1 MIIGIVIVMV
11 NNEQKMPD
19 GEKLAATASANANN
33 GVIPMARTV
42 RFIIGSL
49 DVGGTEKHLALIL
62 PRLKSPEFIPVV
74 ITLTH
79 KGELASQ
86 LEQAGISVYEPHCL
100 LRRLHKVPI
109 LKYVLGPI
117 SRLLYLIYMFH
128 KVPASLTC
136 FYLPASYYLGGIATL
151 LTGQANRTVMFRRSL
166 NQYQQQR
173 PFISWIEP
181 FLHKRQQAIVG
192 NSQAVIQELL
202 EEEGVPAEKTRL
214 IYNGIDIS
222 EFGNIEKRNS
232 IRQELDI
239 NSNDIVMCI
248 VANLIPY
255 KGHADL
261 IDSLAIIRESIQQP
275 WWLLCVGTGIE
286 QRDDL
291 LGKVTS
297 AGLDKHV
304 KWLGSRHDVPQILA
318 AADIG
323 LLVSHQEGFSNAV
336 LEGMATGLPMIVTD
350 VGGNTEAIEHG
361 KSGLVIKPRDPGAL
375 GEAILYYMNDMD
387 RARAYGMAARQRV
400 QQYFSIK
407 ACVASYKSFFDSII
421 DK

>member
-1 MIIGIVIVMV
+1 MIIGIIVV
-11 NNEQKMPD
+11 KKERAMPD
-19 GEKLAATASANANN
+19 GETIAATASANANN
-33 GVIPMARTV
+33 GVIPILRTV

-62 PRLKSPEFIPVV
+62 PRLKTQDFIPVV

-79 KGELASQ
+79 KGELARQ
-86 LEQAGISVYEPHCL
+86 LEQAGITIHEPPCL
-100 LRRLHKVPI
+100 LRKLHKVPI
-109 LKYVLGPI
+109 LKYVLGPV

-136 FYLPASYYLGGIATL
+136 FYLPASYYLGGIAAFL
-151 LTGQANRTVMFRRSL
+151 IGHDNRTVMFRRSL
-166 NQYQQQR
+166 NQYQKQR
-173 PFISWIEP
+173 PFVSWIEP

-192 NSQAVIQELL
+192 NSRAVINELI
-202 EEEGVPAEKTRL
+202 EKEGVPEEKTRL
-214 IYNGIDIS
+214 IYNGIDVF
-222 EFGNIEKRNS
+222 EFANIEN
-232 IRQELDI
+232 RQSTRRELGI
-239 NSNDIVMCI
+239 NSNEIVLCI

-261 IDSLAIIRESIQQP
+261 IDALAIIRDSIQQP
-275 WWLLCVGTGIE
+275 WSLLCVGTGIE

-291 LGKVTS
+291 LGKVKS
-297 AGLDKHV
+297 AGLDSHV

-407 ACVASYKSFFDSII
+407 ACVDSYKSFFDSIL
-421 DK
+421 DR